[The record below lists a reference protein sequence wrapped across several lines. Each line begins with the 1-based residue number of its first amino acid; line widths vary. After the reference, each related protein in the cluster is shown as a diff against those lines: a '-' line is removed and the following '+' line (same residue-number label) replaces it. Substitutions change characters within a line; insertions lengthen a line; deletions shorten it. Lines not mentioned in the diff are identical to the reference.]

1 MNNNFSDKM
10 AKLAIN
16 KSLLKEYSNSSNE
29 RIVYMNDGSE
39 FQIQIFNSKS
49 YTIGVGFSFNDEYD
63 SSYQLLV
70 LRPGERVWLDRY
82 LNKEN
87 KLLFSTYEVG
97 TSKAVKEA
105 IKNNGKITIKFYKER
120 QYEQHYTITSTPW
133 YNVNYNT
140 YTGDTI
146 KEYSSALTTDIN
158 TNSYLNVNKA
168 SLNAK
173 LNDDYSNINSSIQFC
188 NNSLDLNSNVTGT
201 ATSAATYTSYGA
213 TIQTNACIDKSTSTN
228 DSISTY
234 NTSKPLRKVRSRSM
248 ETGRIESGSHS
259 NQKFNKVYNNFETF
273 PFKTE
278 TILILPTSR
287 KPVTPNDLEKKYCYN
302 CGRKLNKKFTY
313 CPFCGAKQ

>member
-29 RIVYMNDGSE
+29 RIVYMDDGSE

-87 KLLFSTYEVG
+87 KLLFNTYEVG

-105 IKNNGKITIKFYKER
+105 IKNNGKITIRFYKER
-120 QYEQHYTITSTPW
+120 QYEQPYTITSIPW

-140 YTGDTI
+140 YTGDII
-146 KEYSSALTTDIN
+146 KEYSSALTTNIDA
-158 TNSYLNVNKA
+158 NSYSNVNKA

-173 LNDDYSNINSSIQFC
+173 IDGDYSNINSSIQC
-188 NNSLDLNSNVTGT
+188 LNASLNLDSDSIG
-201 ATSAATYTSYGA
+201 AGTSAAQYTSYGA
-213 TIQTNACIDKSTSTN
+213 TIQTTSTN
-228 DSISTY
+228 NYKLSH
-234 NTSKPLRKVRSRSM
+234 KVKSRSI
-248 ETGRIESGSHS
+248 ETGRVESGSHS
-259 NQKFNKVYNNFETF
+259 NQKFNTVYNNFESW

-313 CPFCGAKQ
+313 CPFCGTKQ